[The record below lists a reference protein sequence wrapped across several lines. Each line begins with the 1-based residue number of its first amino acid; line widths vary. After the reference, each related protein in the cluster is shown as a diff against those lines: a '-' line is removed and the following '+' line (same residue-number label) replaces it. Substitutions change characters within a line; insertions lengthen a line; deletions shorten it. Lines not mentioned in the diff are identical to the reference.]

1 MHVCDLIKQKS
12 PFISLEFFPPKEKD
26 AWPGFFDVVEKLK
39 GLGPLFASVTYGAGG
54 GTQDNTLEIATRMK
68 RDHGIE
74 PIVHLTSVG
83 ASAEKLDAFLASLT
97 AAGIENVLAL
107 RGDPPRGQEDFDFD
121 SQEFKHATD
130 VIEFIGSRYPAI
142 CVGGAAYPEPHP
154 ESPSIQSDL
163 DMVRLKVAKGAKFL
177 VTQLFF
183 DNRLYF
189 DYVARL
195 RAMGAD
201 VPVVPGVLPIMN
213 LRSAKF
219 ILGLCGAA
227 IPGKFLSAL
236 EKANEEGGDEAV
248 YALGMQYAI
257 RQAQELIDGGAP
269 GVHLYTLNRAEACL
283 EIGKNLKI
291 QREKE

>member
-1 MHVCDLIKQKS
+1 LRVCDLIEKRS
-12 PFISLEFFPPKEKD
+12 PFISLEFFPPKEK
-26 AWPGFFDVVEKLK
+26 AVWPGFFEVVEELK
-39 GLGPLFASVTYGAGG
+39 ELDPLFASVTYGAGG

-74 PIVHLTSVG
+74 PITHLTSVG
-83 ASAEKLDAFLASLT
+83 ASVEKLDAFLGSLHD
-97 AAGIENVLAL
+97 AGIQNVLAL
-107 RGDPPRGQEDFDFD
+107 RGDPPQGNDDFDFND
-121 SQEFKHATD
+121 QEFKHATD
-130 VIEFIGSRYPAI
+130 VIEFIGKRYPDM

-163 DMVRLKVAKGAKFL
+163 DMVNLKVLKGAEFL

-189 DYVARL
+189 DYVERL
-195 RAMGAD
+195 KAMGAN
-201 VPVVPGVLPIMN
+201 VPVIPGVLPIMS

-236 EKANEEGGDEAV
+236 EKANEDGGDDAV
-248 YALGMQYAI
+248 YELGIGYAI
-257 RQAQELIDGGAP
+257 KQAQELIDGGAP
-269 GVHLYTLNRAEACL
+269 GVHLYTLNHARACL
-283 EIGKNLKI
+283 EIGRKLKI
-291 QREKE
+291 

>member
-1 MHVCDLIKQKS
+1 LRVCDLIERKS
-12 PFISLEFFPPKEKD
+12 PFISLEFFPPKEKE
-26 AWPGFFDVVEKLK
+26 AWPGFFEVVEKLK
-39 GLGPLFASVTYGAGG
+39 ELNPLFASVTYGAGG

-74 PIVHLTSVG
+74 PLTHLTSVG
-83 ASAEKLDAFLASLT
+83 ASSEKLDDFLKSLRD
-97 AAGIENVLAL
+97 ADIQNVLAL
-107 RGDPPRGQEDFDFD
+107 RGDAPRGDDNFDFN

-130 VIEFIGSRYPAI
+130 VIEFIGERYPEM

-163 DMVRLKVAKGAKFL
+163 DMVNLKVKKGAEFL

-189 DYVARL
+189 DYVERL
-195 RAMGAD
+195 KVMGSN
-201 VPVVPGVLPIMN
+201 VPVIPGVLPIMS

-227 IPGKFLSAL
+227 IPGKFLSSL
-236 EKANEEGGDEAV
+236 EKAHEDGGDEAV
-248 YALGMQYAI
+248 YALGMDYAI
-257 RQAQELIDGGAP
+257 KQAQELIDGGAP
-269 GVHLYTLNRAEACL
+269 GVHLYTLNRAKACL

-291 QREKE
+291 

>member
-1 MHVCDLIKQKS
+1 LHVCDLIEKHT
-12 PFISLEFFPPKEKD
+12 PFISLEFFPPKERE
-26 AWPGFFDVVEKLK
+26 AWPGFFEVVEKLK
-39 GLGPLFASVTYGAGG
+39 VLGPLFASVTYGAGG

-83 ASAEKLDAFLASLT
+83 ASAEKLDAFLADLT

-121 SQEFKHATD
+121 SQEFRHATD
-130 VIEFIGSRYPAI
+130 VIEFIRERYPNI

-163 DMVRLKVAKGAKFL
+163 DMVNLKVAKGAKFL

-195 RAMGAD
+195 RGMGAD
-201 VPVVPGVLPIMN
+201 VPVVPGVLPIMS

-236 EKANEEGGDEAV
+236 ERANEEGGDEAV
-248 YALGMQYAI
+248 YALGIDYAV
-257 RQAQELIDGGAP
+257 RQAQQLIDGGAP

-291 QREKE
+291 

>member
-1 MHVCDLIKQKS
+1 MHVCDLIENHS
-12 PFISLEFFPPKEKD
+12 PFISLEFFPPKERD
-26 AWPGFFDVVEKLK
+26 AWPGFFEVVEKLK
-39 GLGPLFASVTYGAGG
+39 VLGPLFASVTYGAGG

-68 RDHGIE
+68 RDHGVE

-83 ASAEKLDAFLASLT
+83 ASADKLDAFLSSLT

-107 RGDPPRGQEDFDFD
+107 RGDPPRGQADFDFN
-121 SQEFKHATD
+121 SQEFRHATD
-130 VIEFIGSRYPAI
+130 VIEFIARRYPNI

-163 DMVRLKVAKGAKFL
+163 DMVSLKVAKGAKFL

-195 RAMGAD
+195 RALGAD
-201 VPVVPGVLPIMN
+201 VPVVPGVLPIMS

-236 EKANEEGGDEAV
+236 ERANEEGGDEAV
-248 YALGMQYAI
+248 YALGIDYAI
-257 RQAQELIDGGAP
+257 RQAQQLIDGGAP

-291 QREKE
+291 

>member
-1 MHVCDLIKQKS
+1 LRVCELIERKS
-12 PFISLEFFPPKEKD
+12 PFISLEFFPPKEKE
-26 AWPGFFDVVEKLK
+26 AWPGFFEVVEKLK
-39 GLGPLFASVTYGAGG
+39 ELNPLFASVTYGAGG

-74 PIVHLTSVG
+74 PITHLTSVG
-83 ASAEKLDAFLASLT
+83 ASAEKLDKFLQSLRD
-97 AAGIENVLAL
+97 ADIQNVLAL
-107 RGDPPRGQEDFDFD
+107 RGDPPQGQADFNFNA
-121 SQEFKHATD
+121 QEFKHATD
-130 VIEFIGSRYPAI
+130 VIEFIGSRYPEM

-163 DMVRLKVAKGAKFL
+163 DMVNLKVQKGAEFL

-189 DYVARL
+189 DYVGRL
-195 RAMGAD
+195 KLMGSD
-201 VPVVPGVLPIMN
+201 VPVIPGVLPIMS

-236 EKANEEGGDEAV
+236 EKAHADGGDDAV
-248 YALGMQYAI
+248 YELGMAYAI
-257 RQAQELIDGGAP
+257 KQAQELIDGGAP
-269 GVHLYTLNRAEACL
+269 GVHLYTLNRAKACL
-283 EIGKNLKI
+283 EIGKNLKL
-291 QREKE
+291 

>member
-1 MHVCDLIKQKS
+1 LRVCDLIEKKS

-26 AWPGFFDVVEKLK
+26 AWPSFFEVVDELK
-39 GLGPLFASVTYGAGG
+39 ELDPLFASVTYGAGG

-74 PIVHLTSVG
+74 PITHLTSVG
-83 ASAEKLDAFLASLT
+83 ASADKLDEFLQSLCDSD
-97 AAGIENVLAL
+97 IQNVLAL
-107 RGDPPRGQEDFDFD
+107 RGDPPQGQDDFDFNA
-121 SQEFKHATD
+121 QEFKHATD
-130 VIEFIGSRYPAI
+130 VIEFIRKRYPDM

-154 ESPSIQSDL
+154 ESSSIQSDL
-163 DMVRLKVAKGAKFL
+163 DMVNLKVQKGAEFL

-189 DYVARL
+189 DYVDRL
-195 RAMGAD
+195 RVMGST
-201 VPVVPGVLPIMN
+201 VPVIPGVLPIMS

-236 EKANEEGGDEAV
+236 EKAHAEGGDDAV
-248 YALGMQYAI
+248 YELGIGYAV

-269 GVHLYTLNRAEACL
+269 GVHLYTLNRTKACL
-283 EIGKNLKI
+283 EIGKKLKI
-291 QREKE
+291 

>member
-1 MHVCDLIKQKS
+1 MRICDLIEGKS
-12 PFISLEFFPPKEKD
+12 PFVSLEFFPPKERD
-26 AWPGFFDVVEKLK
+26 AWPGFFEVVEKLK
-39 GLGPLFASVTYGAGG
+39 TLEPLFASVTYGAGG

-74 PIVHLTSVG
+74 PLTHLTSVG
-83 ASAEKLDAFLASLT
+83 ASAEKLDRFLKSLRE
-97 AAGIENVLAL
+97 ANIENILAL
-107 RGDPPRGQEDFDFD
+107 RGDPPQGQADFDFNA
-121 SQEFKHATD
+121 QEFKHATD
-130 VIEFIGSRYPAI
+130 VIEFIGQRYPEI

-154 ESPSIQSDL
+154 ESPSIQSDI
-163 DMVRLKVAKGAKFL
+163 DMVGLKVKKGAEFL

-189 DYVARL
+189 DCVERL

-201 VPVVPGVLPIMN
+201 VPVIPGVLPIMS
-213 LRSAKF
+213 LKSAKF

-236 EKANEEGGDEAV
+236 EKAHAEGGDEAV
-248 YALGMQYAI
+248 YALGIDYATK
-257 RQAQELIDGGAP
+257 QAQELIDGGAP

-283 EIGKNLKI
+283 EIGNNLKI
-291 QREKE
+291 

>member
-1 MHVCDLIKQKS
+1 LRVCDLIERKS

-26 AWPGFFDVVEKLK
+26 AWPAFFEVVDELK
-39 GLGPLFASVTYGAGG
+39 ELNPLFASVTYGAGG

-74 PIVHLTSVG
+74 PITHLTSVG
-83 ASAEKLDAFLASLT
+83 ASAEKLDAFLQSLRD
-97 AAGIENVLAL
+97 ADIENVLAL
-107 RGDPPRGQEDFDFD
+107 RGDPPQGQDDFDFNA
-121 SQEFKHATD
+121 QEFKHATD
-130 VIEFIGSRYPAI
+130 VIGFIRERYPDM

-163 DMVRLKVAKGAKFL
+163 DMVNLKVRKGAEFL

-183 DNRLYF
+183 DNRFYF
-189 DYVARL
+189 DYVDRL
-195 RAMGAD
+195 KAMGTT
-201 VPVVPGVLPIMN
+201 VPVIPGVLPIMS

-236 EKANEEGGDEAV
+236 EKAHEEGGDDAV
-248 YALGMQYAI
+248 YELGIGYAVK
-257 RQAQELIDGGAP
+257 QAQELIDGGAP
-269 GVHLYTLNRAEACL
+269 GVHLYTLNRAKACL
-283 EIGKNLKI
+283 EIGKKLKI
-291 QREKE
+291 

>member
-1 MHVCDLIKQKS
+1 MRVCDLIERKR

-39 GLGPLFASVTYGAGG
+39 ELKPLFASVTYGAGG

-74 PIVHLTSVG
+74 PITHLTSVG
-83 ASAEKLDAFLASLT
+83 ASAEKLDAFLRNLRDAN
-97 AAGIENVLAL
+97 IENVLAL
-107 RGDPPRGQEDFDFD
+107 RGDPPAGVPDFDFNA
-121 SQEFKHATD
+121 QEFKHATD
-130 VIEFIGSRYPAI
+130 VIEFIRERYPEI

-154 ESPSIQSDL
+154 ESSTIQSDL
-163 DMVRLKVAKGAKFL
+163 DMVDLKVKKGAKFL

-189 DYVARL
+189 DYVERL
-195 RAMGAD
+195 KLMGSD
-201 VPVVPGVLPIMN
+201 VPVIPGVLPIMS

-236 EKANEEGGDEAV
+236 EKAHTEGGDDAV
-248 YALGMQYAI
+248 YALGMEYAVK
-257 RQAQELIDGGAP
+257 QARELVDGGAP

-283 EIGKNLKI
+283 EIGRKLNF
-291 QREKE
+291 

>member
-1 MHVCDLIKQKS
+1 LHVCDLIEKNT

-39 GLGPLFASVTYGAGG
+39 DLGPLFASVTYGAGG

-83 ASAEKLDAFLASLT
+83 ASAAKLDTFLAGLS
-97 AAGIENVLAL
+97 AAGLENVLAL
-107 RGDPPRGQEDFDFD
+107 RGDPPKGQEDFSFD

-130 VIEFIGSRYPAI
+130 VIEFISRRYPNI
-142 CVGGAAYPEPHP
+142 CVGGAAYPESHP

-163 DMVRLKVAKGAKFL
+163 DMVNLKVRMGAKFL

-227 IPGKFLSAL
+227 IPGKYLSAL

-248 YALGMQYAI
+248 YALGIRYAI

-291 QREKE
+291 

>member
-1 MHVCDLIKQKS
+1 MRVCDLIERKS

-26 AWPGFFDVVEKLK
+26 AWPGFFEVVDELK
-39 GLGPLFASVTYGAGG
+39 ELNPLFASVTYGAGG

-74 PIVHLTSVG
+74 PLTHLTSVG
-83 ASAEKLDAFLASLT
+83 ASAEKLDAFLQSLRD
-97 AAGIENVLAL
+97 ADIQNVLAL
-107 RGDPPRGQEDFDFD
+107 RGDAPRGEADFDFNA
-121 SQEFKHATD
+121 QEFKHATD
-130 VIEFIGSRYPAI
+130 VIEFICGRYPEM

-163 DMVRLKVAKGAKFL
+163 DMVNMKVQKGAEFL

-189 DYVARL
+189 DYVDRL
-195 RAMGAD
+195 KVMGSNI
-201 VPVVPGVLPIMN
+201 PVVPGVLPIMS

-236 EKANEEGGDEAV
+236 EKAHEDGGDDAV
-248 YALGMQYAI
+248 YELGIAYAI
-257 RQAQELIDGGAP
+257 KQAQALIDGGAP
-269 GVHLYTLNRAEACL
+269 GVHLYTLNRAKACL
-283 EIGKNLKI
+283 DRKSVV
-291 QREKE
+291 